1 MNADRP
7 FLTANAND
15 QLAIELAA
23 LRRRIEQLE
32 SRAVTASA
40 RGTYTPTY
48 LGGTTPGVTTYAYQV
63 GSWQRVGAW
72 IQVVAALSWTAATG
86 TGQALISLPFPSAN
100 ITNLTQ
106 SLTIYTIGVTF
117 AASGVQVAI
126 SPNTSVCVLNSPTS
140 NGGSSLIQVEAAGT
154 IFVSGSYLAQ

>member
-1 MNADRP
+1 MLDNQT
-7 FLTANAND
+7 LV
-15 QLAIELAA
+15 ELI
-23 LRRRIEQLE
+23 RRINALE
-32 SRAVTASA
+32 VLMRRPTAEILT
-40 RGTYTPTY
+40 RDIGTYVPTY
-48 LGGTTPGVTTYAYQV
+48 LGGTTPGVTTYTYQV
-63 GSWQRVGAW
+63 GSWQRVGNW

-100 ITNLTQ
+100 ITNFTQ
-106 SLTIYTIGVTF
+106 PLAIYTIGVTF

-154 IFVSGSYLAQ
+154 IFVGGSYLAQ

>member
-1 MNADRP
+1 MLDNQT
-7 FLTANAND
+7 LV
-15 QLAIELAA
+15 ELI
-23 LRRRIEQLE
+23 RRINALE
-32 SRAVTASA
+32 VLMRRPTAEILT
-40 RGTYTPTY
+40 RDIGTYVPTY

-100 ITNLTQ
+100 ITNFTQ
-106 SLTIYTIGVTF
+106 PLTIYTIGVTF

-154 IFVSGSYLAQ
+154 IFVGGSYLAQ

>member
-63 GSWQRVGAW
+63 GEWQRVGAW
-72 IQVVAALSWTAATG
+72 IQIAAALSWTAATG
-86 TGQALISLPFPSAN
+86 TGIAVVSLPFAAASTA
-100 ITNLTQ
+100 NLTQ
-106 SLTIYTIGVTF
+106 SMSVYSIGVTF
-117 AASGVQVAI
+117 AASGIQAAI
-126 SPNTSVCVLNSPTS
+126 SPGSSGIVLNSPTS
-140 NGGSSLIQVEAAGT
+140 NGGSSLIQVEAAGM

>member
-1 MNADRP
+1 MLDNQT
-7 FLTANAND
+7 LV
-15 QLAIELAA
+15 ELI
-23 LRRRIEQLE
+23 RRINALE
-32 SRAVTASA
+32 VLMRRPTAEILT
-40 RGTYTPTY
+40 RDIGTYVPTY
-48 LGGTTPGVTTYAYQV
+48 LGGTTPGVTTYTYQV
-63 GSWQRVGAW
+63 GSWQRVGNW

-100 ITNLTQ
+100 ITNFTQ
-106 SLTIYTIGVTF
+106 PLAIYTIGVTF

-154 IFVSGSYLAQ
+154 IFVGGSYHAQ